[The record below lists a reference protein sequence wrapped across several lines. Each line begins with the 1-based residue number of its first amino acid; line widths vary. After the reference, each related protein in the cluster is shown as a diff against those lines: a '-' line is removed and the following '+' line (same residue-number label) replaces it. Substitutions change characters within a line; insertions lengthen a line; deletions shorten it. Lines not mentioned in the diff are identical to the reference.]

1 MTVDPRIDAHP
12 GMPRFVAVLMIKIA
26 TRHKEEMQIAMTEA
40 IRSLIAIISINAAKA
55 PMP

>member
-1 MTVDPRIDAHP
+1 MTVDPRIDAHL

-40 IRSLIAIISINAAKA
+40 IRSLIAMISINAAKA